1 MPRYM
6 AQRTLLEGLQ
16 IPIAT
21 LARSLP
27 CRLRQ
32 LRHSFETSLPRT
44 STVACVADGRTSFVF
59 EGQIKN
65 DRLPLGA
72 DTPKIIAQ
80 HHHRGSFAHSDG
92 AVCDRQSIH
101 C

>member
-1 MPRYM
+1 MSRYM

-16 IPIAT
+16 IPIVNAGAEFYRGV
-21 LARSLP
+21 LAD
-27 CRLRQ
+27 Q
-32 LRHSFETSLPRT
+32 LL
-44 STVACVADGRTSFVF
+44 F
-59 EGQIKN
+59 EGLIKN

-72 DTPKIIAQ
+72 DTPEIIAQ